1 MSQDEERQVQL
12 NFLDEADEYLHTI
25 ESVLVELSSTDTDP
39 QKMDAALRAA
49 HTIKGIGSMIGC
61 APLSNF
67 AHRLEDYFKILK
79 SRKDSIQVDV
89 ELETLLLQGV
99 DRMRQVSLLHRQ
111 DKVVEQ
117 QWLATHADPVFEQL
131 HERLGELQASDEA
144 ALLAEDEETNI
155 AVVMF
160 ESEVEGLLE
169 RLEAV
174 LADPKLPC
182 LREELEMM
190 AQELGELGQMLQLDA
205 FTSLCTSIEQQ
216 LAASAPQGVEAIARQ
231 ALQAWHKSHALVMLG
246 KLEKLPSQLEVT
258 DTIDQMSEISVG
270 ELSQESVVSPSE
282 MFIPEEFSET
292 QKVQLEEEAEATIV
306 NLSSL
311 EASNLDE
318 ITDLNLS
325 ELQETLA
332 SFDSPELQETLAS
345 FDSPELTEAIAN
357 FDSPELTEAIAS
369 FDPSQLTE
377 AIANFDPSQLPTE
390 NEYSLPSSEAIPITA
405 IEVSAS
411 PTASTPPISSTGSQ
425 EAPESTVRVPVKLLA
440 QLSDLFGELIIK
452 RNTLNSGLKE
462 LENLVDIFRYRM
474 RNLEHSNTQ
483 LQTFCNQIATEEAET
498 IPLLKSANG
507 FSSTPTR
514 KQIFPP
520 QSQGLVSYHK
530 EFDLL
535 EMDRYSDLH
544 LLSTEQRETIVQLQ
558 EVTGDI
564 KLSLRD
570 IKQTSREL
578 NRSAKELQVNVA
590 QTRMRPLSDIV
601 GLFPRTVRDLS
612 VQYGKTVELKIYGSS
627 TPIDRV
633 ILEALRDPLMHLLR
647 NAFDHGIEAP
657 ATREVVG
664 KPPQGTIEIRATHR
678 GNQTLIAISDDGA
691 GISIDKIRDRVIVM
705 GMDEVRLHECSQEE
719 LLALIFEPGFSTAS
733 QVTALS
739 GRGIGMDVVR
749 TNLEKVRG
757 EIKVD
762 TELGV
767 GTTFTISLPF
777 TLSIVRVLLVESS
790 GIRLAFPTDGIEE
803 MVRLK
808 SLQIFASPGQ
818 EFFNWEGL
826 TVPLIHLDQWL
837 EFRRPR
843 RNVDTEAAPIIN
855 EPTVLIISQGNSLS
869 GIYIDRF
876 WGEQEVVIRQVEN
889 LISLPPGFIGCT
901 IMEDGQV
908 VPLADAS
915 KLLEWI
921 ASKDLSPS
929 SIQLRPQLLQS
940 SLDSGNK
947 FFNTLPSLPQRDT
960 ILVVD
965 DSINMRR
972 SLAMTLEKAGY
983 QVEQAKD
990 GQIAVDKL
998 LSGLSVQ
1005 AVICDLEM
1013 PRLDGYGVLA
1023 EIKSNPKF
1031 KNLPIVI
1038 LTSRSGD
1045 KHRQL
1050 AIRLGASAYFSKP
1063 YQEQELLQTLEQ
1075 SIQN

>member
-25 ESVLVELSSTDTDP
+25 ESVLVELNHCDL
-39 QKMDAALRAA
+39 QQMDAALRAA

-61 APLSNF
+61 PPLSNLS
-67 AHRLEDYFKILK
+67 HRLEDYFKILK
-79 SRKDSIQVDV
+79 SRQDSIQVDV

-99 DRMRQVSLLHRQ
+99 DCMRQVSLLHRQ
-111 DKVVEQ
+111 DKVVEE
-117 QWLATHADPVFEQL
+117 QWLATHAEPVFKQL

-144 ALLAEDEETNI
+144 ALLSEDEDTNI

-160 ESEVEGLLE
+160 ESEVEGLLQ

-205 FTSLCTSIEQQ
+205 FTSLCASIDQQ
-216 LAASAPQGVEAIARQ
+216 LATSTPEGVEAIARQ
-231 ALQAWHKSHALVMLG
+231 ALKAWHRSHALVMLG
-246 KLEKLPSQLEVT
+246 KLEKLPSQLEAT
-258 DTIDQMSEISVG
+258 STIDQMPEISVG
-270 ELSQESVVSPSE
+270 ELPQESTVPLSE
-282 MFIPEEFSET
+282 IVISEELCET
-292 QKVQLEEEAEATIV
+292 QKVQLEEEAEATAV
-306 NLSSL
+306 NVDFF
-311 EASNLDE
+311 EPSNLDE
-318 ITDLNLS
+318 ITDLNFS
-325 ELQETLA
+325 ELAEAITN
-332 SFDSPELQETLAS
+332 FDFPELTEEITNL
-345 FDSPELTEAIAN
+345 DSPELTEAIAN
-357 FDSPELTEAIAS
+357 FDPSQLTEAIAS
-369 FDPSQLTE
+369 FDPSQLQTE
-377 AIANFDPSQLPTE
+377 T
-390 NEYSLPSSEAIPITA
+390 EYSSPNPEVIPVTA
-405 IEVSAS
+405 IEVSS
-411 PTASTPPISSTGSQ
+411 TPTASTPPISSTGTQ
-425 EAPESTVRVPVKLLA
+425 EGPESTVRVPVKLLA

-462 LENLVDIFRYRM
+462 LENLIDIFRYRM
-474 RNLEHSNTQ
+474 RSLEHSNTQ
-483 LQTFCNQIATEEAET
+483 LQTFCHQIATEEVEEV
-498 IPLLKSANG
+498 PLLKSTNG
-507 FSSTPTR
+507 FSATPIG

-520 QSQGLVSYHK
+520 QAQGLVSYHK

-647 NAFDHGIEAP
+647 NAFDHGIEDP
-657 ATREVVG
+657 ATREAVG
-664 KPPQGTIEIRATHR
+664 KPPQGTIEIRAAHR

-705 GMDEVRLHECSQEE
+705 GMEEVKLHECSQEE

-757 EIKVD
+757 DIKVD

-790 GIRLAFPTDGIEE
+790 GMRLAFPTDGIEE

-808 SLQIFASPGQ
+808 SLPLFASPGQ

-826 TVPLIHLDQWL
+826 TVPLIHLEQWL

-843 RNVDTEAAPIIN
+843 RNADPEVAPIIN
-855 EPTVLIISQGNSLS
+855 EPTVLIISEGNSLS

-901 IMEDGQV
+901 ILEDGQV

-921 ASKDLSPS
+921 ASQDPS
-929 SIQLRPQLLQS
+929 TSRIQIRPQLLQS

-947 FFNTLPSLPQRDT
+947 FLDTLPSLPQRNT

-998 LSGLSVQ
+998 VSGLSVQ

-1023 EIKSNPKF
+1023 EVKSNPKF
-1031 KNLPIVI
+1031 KDLPIII
-1038 LTSRSGD
+1038 LTSRSGN

-1050 AIRLGASAYFSKP
+1050 AMRLGATTYFSKP
-1063 YQEQELLQTLEQ
+1063 YQEQELVKTIEQ
-1075 SIQN
+1075 LLPK